1 LPPWSKQRN
10 VCRVWCMLVVVSFEM
25 LQFEK
30 VSQKRLAKF
39 DAWLWTSERERLWT
53 EQNASLATDNTTTSE
68 KQSNVHKSAS
78 STCSVPKKKTQVDKS
93 DEATTSAL
101 HSASESW
108 TVCQQMA
115 WPNQQQQPP
124 PSNETRAYCDMLYHR
139 LSSSDETEREE
150 IQLELQQAVMRYTR
164 RRSVPI
170 RPASFSA
177 AHRVPSTSVT
187 SHTSNY
193 SHWLLPI
200 AWLRVWVVS

>member
-1 LPPWSKQRN
+1 MHACSGIIWN
-10 VCRVWCMLVVVSFEM
+10 VAVWKSVPK
-25 LQFEK
+25 EK
-30 VSQKRLAKF
+30 HGLAKF

-53 EQNASLATDNTTTSE
+53 EQNVSLATDNTTTSE

-78 STCSVPKKKTQVDKS
+78 STCSVPKKKTQVDKL

-177 AHRVPSTSVT
+177 AHRVTSTSVT
-187 SHTSNY
+187 SHTSNTVTTLILQ
-193 SHWLLPI
+193 H
-200 AWLRVWVVS
+200 VSLIFTGCCLSPGCVSE